1 MENEIMN
8 NDVMEVTEVIVE
20 DCGKVG
26 FVKPTLIVAGAA
38 VAGFG
43 LYKLGKKVW
52 ENYKAKKAQAEDE
65 PKVI

>member
-26 FVKPTLIVAGAA
+26 FVKPALIVAGAA
-38 VAGFG
+38 GVGFG
-43 LYKLGKKVW
+43 LYKLGKKLL
-52 ENYKAKKAQAEDE
+52 EKYKAKKAQAENE
-65 PKVI
+65 PRVI